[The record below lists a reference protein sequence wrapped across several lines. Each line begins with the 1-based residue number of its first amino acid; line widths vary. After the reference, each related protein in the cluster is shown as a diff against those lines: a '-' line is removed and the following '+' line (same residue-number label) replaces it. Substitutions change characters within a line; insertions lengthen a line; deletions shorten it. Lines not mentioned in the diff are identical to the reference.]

1 MQMNFGRM
9 LILNKILLNGLHYEK
24 NGAGISKYT
33 QMLIKQFISEK
44 YDVDIL
50 IRNEFKNDYDA
61 SNVIVSAQDIN
72 GSKDRIIY
80 EQIKSKKLYDRY
92 ELVHFPDYATPVL
105 YRGYQVATIHDMA
118 MHTMKDKYTR
128 MQNITKNILL
138 KNTIRNADKLI
149 CVSEFSKNELIK
161 YYPDAEK
168 RSVVIYEGIEIP
180 NLKIDQDIEGNILK
194 EFGLSGEGTRYILYV
209 GTIAPHKNI
218 KRLISAFGRINHL
231 IPEYKLVIAGKK
243 GWMYS
248 DVFEEVEKLSLSKR
262 VVFTDFADETK
273 LEVLYSN
280 AEIFVSASL
289 YEGFGFPPLEA
300 MIRKIPVLVSDI
312 EIFRETC
319 INVAE
324 YFNPMEIEDI
334 ADKMLKLIRDE
345 SKKIRL
351 AEAGYE
357 RARFFSWEKTA
368 RETFEIYKSILDK

>member
-1 MQMNFGRM
+1 M
-9 LILNKILLNGLHYEK
+9 NKILLNGLHYEK

-33 QMLIKQFISEK
+33 QMLIKQFTSEK

-61 SNVIVSAQDIN
+61 SNVIVSAQDLN

-105 YRGYQVATIHDMA
+105 YRGYKVATIHDMA

-149 CVSEFSKNELIK
+149 CVSEFSKNELIR

-168 RSVVIYEGIEIP
+168 RSVVIYEGIEMP
-180 NLKIDQDIEGNILK
+180 NLKIDKDVEGKVLK
-194 EFGLSGEGTRYILYV
+194 EFGLSGECTRYILYV

-273 LEVLYSN
+273 LEVLYCN
-280 AEIFVSASL
+280 AEVFVS
-289 YEGFGFPPLEA
+289 G
-300 MIRKIPVLVSDI
+300 
-312 EIFRETC
+312 
-319 INVAE
+319 
-324 YFNPMEIEDI
+324 
-334 ADKMLKLIRDE
+334 
-345 SKKIRL
+345 
-351 AEAGYE
+351 
-357 RARFFSWEKTA
+357 
-368 RETFEIYKSILDK
+368 